1 MKKTILLT
9 TSVLLAAGLQSCSG
23 TREMDNSR
31 LCHISAQTALFG
43 APQTKTQVGELVGD
57 ELLINWTPGD
67 QIGIVTSNSTVSC
80 FTNQTAEESANGDFT
95 GLLSGTPTCAF
106 YPYVEGVTDLT
117 AVPFYIPTDQVY
129 TGPESI
135 GLCDVRVATTVND
148 TPEGYRMHFNSL
160 TCLLRFEVDLTGLE
174 AYTEKDEDTGE
185 LFGEKSTISF
195 YPGECVTMVN
205 MDIDGPGLTCGE
217 EEVTFYADI
226 TSDSPELRNDGGDG
240 IINNAVNVLL
250 YDYEGGIPVTGS
262 NTAIFY
268 AVVAPGAVAG
278 ATIDFELETM
288 VDCRYYAHA
297 IHFTASL
304 HSDMIAGHYY
314 TVPVKA
320 SSLNAL
326 SDVHCYDYELL
337 DSEEEEEEEEDGE
350 GGDNIED

>member
-57 ELLINWTPGD
+57 KLLINWTPGD

-80 FTNQTAEESANGDFT
+80 FTNQTAEESAYGDFT
-95 GLLSGTPTCAF
+95 GLLSGTPTRAF

-174 AYTEKDEDTGE
+174 AYEQDFETDEISDEKSLITFGENEIITSIELSAGGDED
-185 LFGEKSTISF
+185 
-195 YPGECVTMVN
+195 PA
-205 MDIDGPGLTCGE
+205 LTCSE
-217 EEVTFYADI
+217 ENAFLLDLTSENPVLREMPVPLEEATYSTSIIVHVDEDLHVPVAG
-226 TSDSPELRNDGGDG
+226 SDS
-240 IINNAVNVLL
+240 AV
-250 YDYEGGIPVTGS
+250 I
-262 NTAIFY
+262 Y
-268 AVVAPGAVAG
+268 AVAAPGAAAG
-278 ATIDFELETM
+278 TDFELAVWTQNSSTSHWIFLTGTLAVNLE
-288 VDCRYYAHA
+288 
-297 IHFTASL
+297 
-304 HSDMIAGHYY
+304 AGHYY
-314 TVPVKA
+314 TVPLKA
-320 SSLNAL
+320 SELNL
-326 SDVHCYDYELL
+326 MGTVTCCEFPFV
-337 DSEEEEEEEEDGE
+337 EGNEDGE